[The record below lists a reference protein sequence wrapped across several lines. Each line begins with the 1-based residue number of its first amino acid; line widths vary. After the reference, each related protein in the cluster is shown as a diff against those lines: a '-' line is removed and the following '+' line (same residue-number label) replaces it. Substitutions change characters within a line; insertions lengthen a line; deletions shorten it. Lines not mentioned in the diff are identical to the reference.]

1 MQSDG
6 KGIDGDRTVVWLFG
20 IALGYFVRR
29 NSREHDIVFLVTG
42 SIAIG
47 AFIAG
52 VSGEIFEFTL
62 YLIFDVLQALIAA
75 AAGYCGKHH
84 CLASPVEPQPKV
96 GTIFPNAGLS
106 FCGTAFAIPYPPQSA
121 VPRGM

>member
-1 MQSDG
+1 MA
-6 KGIDGDRTVVWLFG
+6 IELVVWLLG

-52 VSGEIFEFTL
+52 VSGEIFDFTL

-75 AAGYCGKHH
+75 AAGYYGP
-84 CLASPVEPQPKV
+84 LLLNSRQR
-96 GTIFPNAGLS
+96 TR
-106 FCGTAFAIPYPPQSA
+106 T
-121 VPRGM
+121 